1 MSRLVHFEIHVDDM
15 DRARKF
21 YGEVFGWT
29 FEDWSEFAGMPYFGA
44 VTGGEGEPGI
54 NGALMQRQS
63 PPPESNQPLNG
74 YACTIGVEN
83 YNAIEGKILNNGGVV
98 ALPNMLSLAWL
109 GRGTIRIQK
118 EIFSVFINQMQMRNR
133 LISPER
139 KGIFHRTLSMLIN

>member
-29 FEDWSEFAGMPYFGA
+29 FEDWSEFAGMPYLGA
-44 VTGGEGEPGI
+44 VTGGEDEPGI

-83 YNAIEGKILNNGGVV
+83 YHAIEGKILNNGGVV
-98 ALPNMLSLAWL
+98 ALPKYALPGMAWQ
-109 GRGTIRIQK
+109 GYYKDTEGN
-118 EIFSVFINQMQMRNR
+118 IF
-133 LISPER
+133 
-139 KGIFHRTLSMLIN
+139 GIHQPDANAK

>member
-21 YGEVFGWT
+21 YGEVFGWA

-44 VTGGEGEPGI
+44 VTGGEDEPGI

-83 YNAIEGKILNNGGVV
+83 YHAIEEKILNNGGVV
-98 ALPNMLSLAWL
+98 ALPKYALPGMAWQ
-109 GRGTIRIQK
+109 GYYKDTEGN
-118 EIFSVFINQMQMRNR
+118 IF
-133 LISPER
+133 
-139 KGIFHRTLSMLIN
+139 GIHQPDANAK